1 MDANDD
7 MDVAGARE
15 PRVAL
20 VTGATDEPSRS
31 IAVELARRGWSLFCQ
46 YRGDRESAEA
56 LLRDAAAA
64 AARAGLEV
72 ELAVEAAD
80 VTSAGGREQL
90 VENAVEEFDR
100 VDLLV
105 AGGPP
110 LGAGEEDLLELVED
124 SWRSALEAGVNAT
137 LFLTQIVANEMVR
150 LVEAGLIESPKIVLL
165 NDALAG
171 AADAGRAPGCVNAA
185 ATAAVAQLF
194 ADRLGEHGINVF
206 EVRSAAHLLDRRRE
220 EELHRSAPPLEREG
234 RGADVARAVAAIAED
249 LLDYSTG
256 QVLHVDGG
264 LHMRRL

>member
-7 MDVAGARE
+7 MDVAAARE

-20 VTGATDEPSRS
+20 VTHAIYEPSRS
-31 IAVELARRGWSLFCQ
+31 VAVELARRGWSLFCQ
-46 YRGDRESAEA
+46 YDGDRSAAER
-56 LLRDAAAA
+56 LLRDAAGA

-80 VTSAGGREQL
+80 VTSALGREQL
-90 VENAVEEFDR
+90 VENAIEEFDR

-105 AGGPP
+105 IGGPP
-110 LGAGEEDLLELVED
+110 TGVGEEDLLELVED
-124 SWRSALEAGVNAT
+124 SCRSVLEAGANAT

-165 NDALAG
+165 NDVLAG
-171 AADAGRAPGCVNAA
+171 AVNAARAPECVNAA
-185 ATAAVAQLF
+185 ATGAVAQLF

-206 EVRSAAHLLDRRRE
+206 EVRSAARLLDRRLE
-220 EELHRSAPPLEREG
+220 DEPHRAAPPLEREG